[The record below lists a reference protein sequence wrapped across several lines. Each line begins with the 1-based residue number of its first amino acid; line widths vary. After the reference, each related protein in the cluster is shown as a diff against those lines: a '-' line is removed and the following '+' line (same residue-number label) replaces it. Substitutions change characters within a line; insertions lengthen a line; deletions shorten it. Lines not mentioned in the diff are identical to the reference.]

1 MNQSLIISIV
11 AIACISMVIYWLLYT
26 KKRAASCQIH
36 TPNGIDEG
44 EYVTIGG
51 IQQFLYHRGE
61 NKDHPVLLFL
71 HGGPGSPMLPF
82 AQDFQF
88 PWEDKVTVV
97 HWEQRNSG
105 KTFFANDPQK
115 VTPTTTIEQ
124 ALQDTYEV
132 VSYLQKKYNKER
144 ILLLGH
150 SWGSILGSLF
160 TLQFPQMVQA
170 YIGVGQVVNMFENER
185 IGYEKALECSRQV
198 GNQKDIST
206 LQALSPYPEHQ
217 FSDAMIK
224 KLMKLRKLQGKYKLA
239 MQPSLQLVTSVL
251 CSPFYSFK
259 DIKYMLMS
267 DVLEIKQRA
276 ILESLF
282 KSYDL
287 NMVTSDYQVPVFYIH
302 GVDDWQ
308 TPYSIARTY
317 FDQIKAPMKQFYS
330 IPNAGHVAMLDQKE
344 LFNEALFDIIDQIK
358 H

>member
-1 MNQSLIISIV
+1 MNQPLILFIAAITSVSL
-11 AIACISMVIYWLLYT
+11 AIYWFLYT
-26 KKRAASCQIH
+26 KKSAATRHIQ

-88 PWEDKVTVV
+88 PWEEKVTVV

-105 KTFFANDPQK
+105 KTFFANDPHK

-132 VSYLQKKYNKER
+132 VSYLQKKYNNER

-150 SWGSILGSLF
+150 SWGSVLGSLF
-160 TLQFPQMVQA
+160 TLQYPKMVQA

-185 IGYEKALECSRQV
+185 IGYEKALECSRQAK
-198 GNQKDIST
+198 NRKDIST

-217 FSDAMIK
+217 FSDDLIK

-239 MQPSLQLVTSVL
+239 MQPSPQLIMSVL
-251 CSPFYSFK
+251 SSPFYSLK

-267 DVLEIKQRA
+267 DVLQVKQRA
-276 ILESLF
+276 ILEYLF

-287 NMVTSDYQVPVFYIH
+287 NIETLDYQVPVFYIH
-302 GVDDWQ
+302 GENDWQ
-308 TPYSIARTY
+308 TPYSLARTY
-317 FDQIKAPMKQFYS
+317 FDRINAPMKHFYS
-330 IPNAGHVAMLDQKE
+330 IANAGHATMLDQKE